1 MSKRERL
8 EKIILGTLLDV
19 SGQKYHD
26 ECMMLSQD
34 MFCDGSNSRIYG
46 YISELLGKDKPTDVN
61 SVFVEYGE
69 KVIDLVPYMVE
80 LSMNYA
86 FDIIKVRKN
95 ELIWRA
101 NLVYGTDFNYHLETF
116 KDYLDI
122 FIKLV
127 YKDEERK
134 RDYAVSGA
142 VASASR

>member
-8 EKIILGTLLDV
+8 ERIILGTLLDV

-26 ECMMLSQD
+26 ECMILSLD
-34 MFCDGSNSRIYG
+34 MFCDGCNSRIYG
-46 YISELLGKDKPTDVN
+46 YISELLAKDKPTDVN

-69 KVIDLVPYMVE
+69 KVIDLVLYMVE
-80 LSMNYA
+80 LSVNYA
-86 FDIIKVRKN
+86 FDIIKVREN
-95 ELIWRA
+95 ELIRLN
-101 NLVYGTDFNYHLETF
+101 NLAYGTGFKYHLETF

-122 FIKLV
+122 FIKMV

-142 VASASR
+142 ACSAS